1 MFHISKEEPRDRSD
15 VEALL
20 NRAFGPGRYAK
31 TAYRLREGVRALE
44 DLNFVAWC
52 DDVGADGT
60 SSDVSSTSGHAAHMV
75 GSLRFWPVLLG
86 QTPAIMLGPLAMDPT
101 VRGQGGGLKL
111 MGHAL
116 DVARD
121 KGHKLV
127 ILVGDA
133 PYYAKVGFK
142 PVPQGQIVMPGPVDA
157 SRLLVCELTPG
168 AFDGV
173 SGDVG
178 KDFSYNPEP
187 GKAYFETL
195 AHS

>member
-1 MFHISKEEPRDRSD
+1 MFKITKEEPHHNSD

-31 TAYRLREGVRALE
+31 TAYRLREGVRALD
-44 DLNFVAWC
+44 DLSFVAWC
-52 DDVGADGT
+52 DEVDGVPG
-60 SSDVSSTSGHAAHMV
+60 SSEGTPHMV

-86 QTPAIMLGPLAMDPT
+86 QTPAIMLGPLAMDPN

-116 DVARD
+116 DVARN

-142 PVPQGQIVMPGPVDA
+142 PVPPGQIVMPGPVDA
-157 SRLLVCELTPG
+157 SRLLVCELEAD
-168 AFDGV
+168 AFAGV
-173 SGDVG
+173 SGGVG

-187 GKAYFETL
+187 GKACY
-195 AHS
+195 

>member
-31 TAYRLREGVRALE
+31 TAYRLREGVRALD
-44 DLNFVAWC
+44 DLSFVAWC
-52 DDVGADGT
+52 NEGDGCSAPGT
-60 SSDVSSTSGHAAHMV
+60 SGDTPHMV

-116 DVARD
+116 DVARA

-178 KDFSYNPEP
+178 KDFSYNPES
-187 GKAYFETL
+187 GKACFDML
-195 AHS
+195 APS